1 MSFPKLISIFAV
13 TLFTVIAI
21 AALIKTATKSTPSK
35 DFADLSPREIEL
47 DNEVR
52 TVAYSAINEAIQKEQ
67 SALPKPTAAAATISS
82 STTTSAVST
91 HKTSNASSALAINN
105 HSNPQ
110 APLPTADRIKEF
122 FNKVEPKFPI
132 VQTVTYKSRVAWQK
146 GRPAWLSDYASHYS
160 TSRHFIAR
168 SLNGKADYLKQDVSE
183 GGRFNV
189 LHPDKNI
196 AFYLL
201 IDTSRSRMWFYY
213 LDLDTNARVLV
224 KTYEVGL
231 GRIDST
237 KPSGML
243 TPLGKYSLGDK
254 VAIYKPKM
262 TGFYAGQKV
271 ELIRIFGT
279 RWIPFDKEIGECTSS
294 PEGFGIHGVPWAP
307 GDKGELAE
315 YTDSLGKY
323 ESDGCIRL
331 ATQDI
336 EEIFAIIITR
346 PTTIE
351 LVKDFYEADLP
362 VKEES

>member
-1 MSFPKLISIFAV
+1 MSFPKLLGIIAVILFA
-13 TLFTVIAI
+13 IIGI
-21 AALIKTATKSTPSK
+21 AALIKSGKRSTVTQ
-35 DFADLSPREIEL
+35 ASPEVFSQELEL

-52 TVAYSAINEAIQKEQ
+52 TIV
-67 SALPKPTAAAATISS
+67 
-82 STTTSAVST
+82 
-91 HKTSNASSALAINN
+91 TSNTSVQHPDPANP
-105 HSNPQ
+105 HSTL
-110 APLPTADRIKEF
+110 PLPDGDRVNEF

-168 SLNGKADYLKQDVSE
+168 SLNGKADYLKQDVAE

-189 LHPDKNI
+189 LHPDKNV

-201 IDTSRSRMWFYY
+201 IDTSRSKMWFYY
-213 LDLDTNARVLV
+213 LDLDTNERVLV
-224 KTYEVGL
+224 KTYKVGL

-237 KPSGML
+237 KSSGML

-262 TGFYAGQKV
+262 TGFYSGQKV

-279 RWIPFDKEIGECTSS
+279 RWIPFDKELAECTAS
-294 PEGFGIHGVPWAP
+294 PDGFGLHGVPWIP
-307 GDKGELAE
+307 LANGQLVE
-315 YTDSLGKY
+315 NVDSLGKY

-331 ATQDI
+331 STNDI
-336 EEIFAIIITR
+336 EELFSIIITR

-351 LVKDFYEADLP
+351 LVKDFYEAKLP
-362 VKEES
+362 GIEQQGS

>member
-1 MSFPKLISIFAV
+1 MSFPKLLGIFAAI
-13 TLFTVIAI
+13 LFSVIVI
-21 AALIKTATKSTPSK
+21 AALFKGGKTPAASSDT
-35 DFADLSPREIEL
+35 DFDMAQEIVL

-52 TVAYSAINEAIQKEQ
+52 TAVIEEEKPVVQSVPLVAK
-67 SALPKPTAAAATISS
+67 PK
-82 STTTSAVST
+82 
-91 HKTSNASSALAINN
+91 
-105 HSNPQ
+105 
-110 APLPTADRIKEF
+110 APLPTADRVKEF

-132 VQTVTYKSRVAWQK
+132 VQTITYKSRVPWQK
-146 GRPAWLSDYASHYS
+146 GRPAWLSDYAAHYS

-168 SLNGKADYLKQDVSE
+168 SLNGKADYLKQDVAE

-201 IDTSRSRMWFYY
+201 IDTSRSKMWFYY
-213 LDLDTNARVLV
+213 LDLDTNERVLV
-224 KTYEVGL
+224 KTYPVGL

-262 TGFYAGQKV
+262 TGYHAGQKV
-271 ELIRIFGT
+271 ELIRVFGT
-279 RWIPFDKEIGECTSS
+279 RWIPFDKEIGECTAS
-294 PEGFGIHGVPWAP
+294 PDGFGVHGVPWVMNE
-307 GDKGELAE
+307 KNELVE

-331 ATQDI
+331 ATQDV
-336 EEIFAIIITR
+336 EELFAIIITR

-351 LVKDFYEADLP
+351 LVKDFYEATP
-362 VKEES
+362 PGVESREGL